1 MLNGFCGNDRIWDLD
16 LLTNNTYPEF
26 TPCFQTTVL
35 TWVPCVWLWATLP
48 VFLRYLHRIHQHYPL
63 SKLCIAKMVVQ
74 VVLVGVAIASVVSGH
89 LEPYS
94 ISKTPA
100 SYTAAGIRL
109 ATLCLSM
116 CLTMMSRRKG
126 LYSPCLLFLFWFLW
140 LLCDI
145 VPFYTRAMQWNERP
159 ASDLA
164 VFYFQYAVILV
175 EFSLFWIADSDQII
189 LTTGAD
195 EKRIPCPETTSS
207 FPEKVTFGWMHS
219 IIWTGWRR
227 PLMEEDLW
235 DLPPHI
241 KCKQVVPRFF
251 KNLEK
256 YFFRSH
262 THPPEGATL
271 IPKIPEK
278 QTLLELQHIS
288 QGPGNTRPQKDDL
301 PDVIY
306 KTSQVDDVTASGR
319 VGTFQVLKVLLK
331 TYGQEL
337 SRAHIFKLACDIIRF
352 LNPILLKLMIGFIEN
367 KQTETIWKGYGLSV
381 CFFLVSVSI
390 SLLNAQTFYIS
401 HNIAVK
407 IRTGLVAAVY
417 KKSLTMNN
425 ESRKLF
431 TTGAIVNLMSVDC
444 NRVEGCIS
452 QLFQLWSAPLSLVLC
467 FYFLYQVIGVSMV
480 AGVAVMVVMAP
491 LNYKLVFYMKKLHNK
506 QLSIKDERLKNMNEI
521 LNGIKVLKLY
531 AWESSF
537 RDKVM
542 AIRSRE
548 IALIKKLAIMNAL
561 NVFCWVGAPTLVTLA
576 SFVTYVLTSEH
587 QFLDSQTGFVA
598 LALFNIL
605 REPMNALPMAIS
617 NMAQAIVSLDRL
629 TKYLSGQ
636 DLDPETVKHTTEKDN
651 VISIEHGQF
660 SWDRDSD
667 KTLKNIYFKVKKGQL
682 IAIVG
687 QVGAGKSS
695 LLSAV
700 LGEME
705 KIHGD
710 VCMKGSVA
718 YVPQQ
723 AWMQN
728 LSLRKNIL
736 FGSPHEEAK
745 YRHIIH
751 ACSLEA
757 DLEVLPGGENTEI
770 GEKGINLS
778 GGQKQRV
785 SLARAVYSDRD
796 IYLLD
801 DPLSAVDSHV
811 GKHIFRN
818 VIGNEGILKD
828 KTRVLVTHGI
838 HWLPM
843 VDVIVVMDQGEISEV
858 GSYEELLDHDG
869 AFAQFLKA
877 YLLEGTQDVGEDDEL
892 QEIRAKILERVDS
905 VTSIGKSPL
914 TLSPHFSP
922 LASSLNSP
930 SMSSLPATSLDRDIS
945 LQRST
950 SVLTEE
956 NDGPNEE
963 QAASVADD
971 KEDDEE
977 EHRLTDD
984 EKYEIGRVKFS
995 VLKSYFRALG
1005 VSAAVLIFFLF
1016 FIFQIS
1022 GILTNVWLS
1031 IWTDDPNLRNISFS
1045 TNATNVDLS
1054 ALSYYYLGIYCFLSL
1069 AQAFLVMLYVMVT
1082 YRKMVR
1088 AASIMHRDLLDNI
1101 LRQSMTFFDTTPTG
1115 RILNRFT
1122 RDVDIVDNH
1131 LPRITRQWLATL
1143 FNVFSVLIV
1152 IAYSTPLFLAAA
1164 IPTLLVY
1171 FFVQRM
1177 YIPTSRQFRRYHS
1190 TTRSPIYSHFTETIT
1205 GASSIRAYDAVE
1217 RFCEESLKRVDR
1229 NNIFHYAALAAMRW
1243 MKMRL
1248 EFLGNIIILSAA
1260 IFAVVTPGLSG
1271 GIVGLSVSYALQ
1283 MTGTLIAMV
1292 QITTD
1297 LETNVVSVERMVEY
1311 SEIPREAAWTV
1322 PDKKPPADWPTEG
1335 EVKFDD
1341 LQVRYRPELDLVLKG
1356 INCRIKPG
1364 EKIGVV
1370 GRTGAG
1376 KSSLTLALFRIVET
1390 AGGKILIDGH
1400 NIADMG
1406 LHDLKSRLTILPQ
1419 DPVLFSGTMRLN
1431 LDPFQEHTDSELWVA
1446 LERAHLKEFVSSVP
1460 KGLQHECEE
1469 GGQNLSVGQR
1479 QLVCLAR
1486 SLLRK
1491 TKILVLDEATAA
1503 VDMETDELIQK
1514 TIRSAFHDCTVL
1526 TIAHRLNTIMDY
1538 DRIMVL
1544 AAGQIVEFDS
1554 PTVLLE
1560 DKAGVFYGLAK
1571 DANLVT

>member
-1 MLNGFCGNDRIWDLD
+1 
-16 LLTNNTYPEF
+16 
-26 TPCFQTTVL
+26 
-35 TWVPCVWLWATLP
+35 
-48 VFLRYLHRIHQHYPL
+48 
-63 SKLCIAKMVVQ
+63 
-74 VVLVGVAIASVVSGH
+74 
-89 LEPYS
+89 
-94 ISKTPA
+94 
-100 SYTAAGIRL
+100 
-109 ATLCLSM
+109 
-116 CLTMMSRRKG
+116 MMSRRKG

-145 VPFYTRAMQWNERP
+145 VPFYSRAMQWNERP
-159 ASDLA
+159 TSDLA
-164 VFYFQYAVILV
+164 LFYVQYALILV
-175 EFSLFWIADSDQII
+175 EFFLLWFPDNDQII
-189 LTTGAD
+189 LTTGVD
-195 EKRIPCPETTSS
+195 EKRLPCPETTSS
-207 FPEKVTFGWMHS
+207 FPEKVTFGWMQS

-262 THPPEGATL
+262 T
-271 IPKIPEK
+271 
-278 QTLLELQHIS
+278 
-288 QGPGNTRPQKDDL
+288 
-301 PDVIY
+301 
-306 KTSQVDDVTASGR
+306 
-319 VGTFQVLKVLLK
+319 
-331 TYGQEL
+331 
-337 SRAHIFKLACDIIRF
+337 
-352 LNPILLKLMIGFIEN
+352 LMIGFIEN
-367 KQTETIWKGYGLSV
+367 KQTEKIWKGYGLSV
-381 CFFLVSVSI
+381 CFFLVSVTI
-390 SLLNAQTFYIS
+390 SLLNAQAFYIN
-401 HNIAVK
+401 HNTSMK

-425 ESRKLF
+425 ESRKLY
-431 TTGAIVNLMSVDC
+431 TTGAIVNIMSVDC
-444 NRVEGCIS
+444 SRVEGCVC

-467 FYFLYQVIGVSMV
+467 FYFLYQVIGISMV

-605 REPMNALPMAIS
+605 REPMNALPMALS
-617 NMAQAIVSLDRL
+617 NLAQGIVSLNRL

-636 DLDPETVKHTTEKDN
+636 DLDPETVKDTTEKDS

-667 KTLKNIYFKVKKGQL
+667 KILKNISFNVKKGQL

-700 LGEME
+700 QGEME

-736 FGSPHEEAK
+736 FGSPYEEAK
-745 YRHIIH
+745 YRHLLH

-818 VIGNEGILKD
+818 VIGNEGILRD

-838 HWLPM
+838 HWLPL

-892 QEIRAKILERVDS
+892 QKIRAKILERVDS
-905 VTSIGKSPL
+905 VTSIGKSP
-914 TLSPHFSP
+914 HFSP
-922 LASSLNSP
+922 LASSLNSH

-963 QAASVADD
+963 PGASDADE
-971 KEDDEE
+971 KEEDEK

-1005 VSAAVLIFFLF
+1005 VFAAVLIFFLL

-1022 GILTNVWLS
+1022 SILTNVWLS

-1045 TNATNVDLS
+1045 ANATQVDLS
-1054 ALSYYYLGIYCFLSL
+1054 ALSYYYLGIYCCLSL

-1122 RDVDIVDNH
+1122 RDVDIVDNQ
-1131 LPRITRQWLATL
+1131 LPRITRQFLATL

-1177 YIPTSRQFRRYHS
+1177 YIPTSRQIRRYHS
-1190 TTRSPIYSHFTETIT
+1190 TARSPIYSHFTETIT
-1205 GASSIRAYDAVE
+1205 GASSIRAYDAVD
-1217 RFCEESLKRVDR
+1217 RFCEESLKRVDKS
-1229 NNIFHYAALAAMRW
+1229 NIFYYASLAAMRW
-1243 MKMRL
+1243 MRMRL

-1283 MTGTLIAMV
+1283 ITGTLITMV
-1292 QITTD
+1292 QITTE

-1406 LHDLKSRLTILPQ
+1406 LHDLRSRLTILPQ
-1419 DPVLFSGTMRLN
+1419 DPVLFSDTMRLN

-1460 KGLQHECEE
+1460 KGLQHECDE

-1554 PTVLLE
+1554 PSVLLE
-1560 DKAGVFYGLAK
+1560 DKAGVFHGLAK
-1571 DANLVT
+1571 DANLVS